1 VTRPGD
7 IGDLD
12 PASATAIGVA
22 AAPTQVLLVEDD
34 PGDALLV
41 KEMLADAA
49 MPFELTWARSLREA
63 EERSTI
69 DFSCVLLD
77 LGLPD
82 AQGLSGLERVLELA
96 RRSAVVVLT
105 GFADEHRGIQAV
117 AAGAQDYLVK
127 SEVDSRLLS
136 RSIRYA
142 VERRRADES
151 LRRLY
156 QAEVLAA
163 ENARLERG
171 LLPSPLVSDTR
182 IRIATR
188 YRPGRAQ
195 ALLGGD
201 FYDVV
206 QTPDG
211 ALHAIIGD
219 ISGHGPDE
227 AALGVCLRIAWRSIV
242 LAGIAPD
249 RVLAAVE
256 ALMVSERASP
266 EIFATACM
274 LTIDPDRRSAAVRM
288 AGHPPPLLLTS
299 APRSVPESPAGPA
312 LGILP
317 GNPTPAVHLPLG
329 PRWRLML
336 YTDGLIEG
344 RIGVGSARLGVPGLI
359 DLVRRGGEIGAGLL
373 DMLLEAAED
382 MNGGPLA
389 DDVAIMLLTHEP
401 GEQAVRGQP
410 PTGAARVPSSRT
422 ARAGGG

>member
-1 VTRPGD
+1 MTSPGH
-7 IGDLD
+7 
-12 PASATAIGVA
+12 ASGPLP
-22 AAPTQVLLVEDD
+22 AAPTRVLLVEDD
-34 PGDALLV
+34 PGDAVLV
-41 KEMLADAA
+41 EEMLADA
-49 MPFELTWARSLREA
+49 PTSIELVWARTLREA
-63 EERSTI
+63 EQHRAS

-82 AQGLSGLERVLELA
+82 AQGLSGLDRVLRLA
-96 RRSAVVVLT
+96 KRSAVVVLT
-105 GFADEHRGIQAV
+105 GFADEHRGVQAV

-127 SEVDSRLLS
+127 SEVDGRLLS

-142 VERRRADES
+142 IERRRAEES

-156 QAEVLAA
+156 EAEVLAA

-171 LLPSPLVSDTR
+171 LLPSPLLTDQR
-182 IRIATR
+182 ITVATR
-188 YRPGRAQ
+188 YRPGRRR

-206 QTPDG
+206 QTQDG

-219 ISGHGPDE
+219 ICGHGPDE

-256 ALMVSERASP
+256 DLMVSERASE

-288 AGHPPPLLLTS
+288 AGHPAPLLLRPT
-299 APRSVPESPAGPA
+299 PRSVPDRPTGPA

-317 GNPTPAVHLPLG
+317 GQPTPAVHVPLPPG
-329 PRWRLML
+329 WQLML

-344 RIGVGSARLGVPGLI
+344 RVDGGGDRLGVPGLAE
-359 DLVRRGGEIGAGLL
+359 LAGRSTLGGAGLL
-373 DMLLEAAED
+373 DALISSAETL
-382 MNGGPLA
+382 NGGPLA
-389 DDVAIMLLTHEP
+389 DDVAIMLLAHEP
-401 GEQAVRGQP
+401 EPLPKPRAGARSAASA
-410 PTGAARVPSSRT
+410 PTGQAAGKSGR
-422 ARAGGG
+422 